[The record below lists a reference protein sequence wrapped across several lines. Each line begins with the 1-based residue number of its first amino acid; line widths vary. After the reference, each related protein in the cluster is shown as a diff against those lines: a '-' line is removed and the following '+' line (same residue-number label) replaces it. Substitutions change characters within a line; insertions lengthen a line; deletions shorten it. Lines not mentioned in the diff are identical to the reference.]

1 MTDSKS
7 DILEVVFLSKITGM
21 VKFKNKKISSKLK
34 IVPLY
39 ETISDLKN
47 APKLLE
53 ELINDDL
60 YNSIICNH
68 SNFQEVMFGY
78 SDSNKDGGFGM
89 ANYSLNQCLN
99 QVGEIF
105 RHHKINFRIFHGRGG
120 SISRGVA
127 KVIRQY

>member
-1 MTDSKS
+1 M
-7 DILEVVFLSKITGM
+7 LLSRIAGL
-21 VKFKNKKISSKLK
+21 VNYKNGKISSKLK

-60 YNSIICNH
+60 YSLILCNH
-68 SNFQEVMFGY
+68 LNFQEVMLGY

-89 ANYSLNQCLN
+89 ANHSLNQCLT
-99 QVGEIF
+99 QVSEIL
-105 RHHKINFRIFHGRGG
+105 RSHNLDFRIFHGREAQLVGEE
-120 SISRGVA
+120 V